1 MDVFLI
7 ENDELMKSYNDIWNE
22 VSNILKTN
30 LIANPSSKKSF

>member
-7 ENDELMKSYNDIWNE
+7 ENDELMKSYNDIWNG

-30 LIANPSSKKSF
+30 LIANPSSIKTF